1 MVKSEYYVE
10 NMNLAGK
17 NVVCRCDFNVPMKNG
32 VIMDDFR
39 IRSAIPTIQT
49 ILSKK
54 PKYVMI
60 VSHFGRPAKGAD
72 NAKYSLQFLVPVL
85 SSYLNAPVQFLA
97 HGISEKTLYELQ
109 AQPPSVQAQPPS
121 VQHTTSDEPMIYLLE
136 NVRFHEEETAFD
148 KTDDANPVIALYKE
162 MGDVFICDAFGCVHR
177 SHMSITCGKRFQ
189 KAYGYGHLIK
199 KEMDALSMLTNTS
212 SGKKMLCIIGGNKIE
227 DKLPIIDSLKIVP
240 HSTMYIA
247 GGLAK
252 KYKGTDQNVKTM
264 RDGYGNTEVNQTS
277 YPIPNIFNS
286 EYHAYDIGKDSLQE
300 IMDLVKQ
307 HDIVFWNG
315 TLGIIEHDIYKAGTV
330 AFMNHLCSQTDTM
343 VIIGG
348 GETASMVPKVAPSHF
363 YVSTGGGALLEYIE
377 NKILHNTLIVGLAI
391 YE

>member
-10 NMNLAGK
+10 HMDLEGK

-54 PKYVMI
+54 PTRVII
-60 VSHFGRPAKGAD
+60 VSHFGRPVAGAD
-72 NAKYSLQFLVPVL
+72 NTKYSLQFLKPL
-85 SSYLNAPVQFLA
+85 LESYLNAPVQFLES
-97 HGISEKTLYELQ
+97 GISEKTLYDLE
-109 AQPPSVQAQPPS
+109 
-121 VQHTTSDEPMIYLLE
+121 HTASNDPMIYLLE
-136 NVRFHEEETAFD
+136 NVRFHAEETAFD
-148 KTDDANPVIALYKE
+148 KTDDFNPVVTLYKQ

-177 SHMSITCGKRFQ
+177 SHMSITCGKRFN

-199 KEMDALSMLTNTS
+199 KEMDALSQLTGDTTN
-212 SGKKMLCIIGGNKIE
+212 KKMLCIIGGNKIE
-227 DKLPIIDSLKIVP
+227 DKLPIIDSLKTVP
-240 HSTMYIA
+240 QSTVFIA

-252 KYKGTDQNVKTM
+252 KYKGSSEAINVITM
-264 RDGYGNTEVNQTS
+264 KDGCGNSEVNMIS
-277 YPIPNIFNS
+277 YPIPDIFNS
-286 EYHAYDIGKDSLQE
+286 EYNAYDIGENSLNE
-300 IMDLVKQ
+300 IIQLIDA

-315 TLGIIEHDIYKAGTV
+315 TLGIIEHEIYKAGTV
-330 AFMNHLCSQTDTM
+330 KLMNHLCSTTNKM

-348 GETASMVPKVAPSHF
+348 GETASMVPISSPCHF

-377 NKILHNTLIVGLAI
+377 NKILYGTLIVGLAI